1 MTLST
6 ADAHSTRLWRARRR
20 HDHLDAIIADSAG
33 RWTLKFVLNDRLIVS
48 WPFPTRDDAAREADG
63 RLRELQRVGWNTHW

>member
-1 MTLST
+1 MTVSM
-6 ADAHSTRLWRARRR
+6 ADAHSGRLWRARRR
-20 HDHLDAIIADSAG
+20 HDHLDAIVAESAG
-33 RWTLKFVLNDRLIVS
+33 GWTLQFVLNDRLIVS